1 MEPFELKQPTPVV
14 VNSFELEDGDQ
25 LDTSMNFKDLNN
37 GGLISSSPRGSL
49 EPNLTLQPDAIQKEL
64 AKLKSE
70 LANQEK
76 IRRMARTTEDNHIR
90 KIDDLEQ
97 QLRDKQQVLSK
108 VSSEKS
114 AIENILYTL
123 AIDRKTQL
131 KMLSR
136 EMEQLESKSK
146 IELEQVKLDNEERLQ
161 KEFLK
166 FEEFLKTKNKELY
179 EKSADKKAV
188 DSQEDIKHSS
198 KTDNEE
204 MVAFSGKLLFAS
216 NKKRIRFSNKTG
228 FKNRT

>member
-1 MEPFELKQPTPVV
+1 MQKSVWTDRSFVDQKNELIQSLELNCQELEEKHEQAESRIKVLQERIEREQLEYKASLAKQAQIQINILPANEKFTGSVLSEIDCMEPSELKQPTPVA

-25 LDTSMNFKDLNN
+25 LDTSMNFKDLYN
-37 GGLISSSPRGSL
+37 GGLISASPRGSL

-97 QLRDKQQVLSK
+97 QLRDKQQALSK

-123 AIDRKTQL
+123 AIDRKT
-131 KMLSR
+131 
-136 EMEQLESKSK
+136 
-146 IELEQVKLDNEERLQ
+146 
-161 KEFLK
+161 
-166 FEEFLKTKNKELY
+166 
-179 EKSADKKAV
+179 
-188 DSQEDIKHSS
+188 
-198 KTDNEE
+198 
-204 MVAFSGKLLFAS
+204 
-216 NKKRIRFSNKTG
+216 
-228 FKNRT
+228 